1 MNELEKRMYAL
12 MSSPDR
18 VALYIAKSKDLL
30 DFVREVMT
38 DEDIRGL
45 QLVLKHME
53 EEYRSSPQEDRRS
66 HETMTKSVKQKP
78 GHWIFDNANEL
89 PRCSVCGGFA
99 MELPWCGNCGSPMK
113 WKTSKNNN

>member
-1 MNELEKRMYAL
+1 MNELEKSMYAL

-45 QLVLKHME
+45 QLVLKYME
-53 EEYRSSPQEDRRS
+53 EEDRSCSPEERAAQK
-66 HETMTKSVKQKP
+66 TMIKSVKQNP
-78 GHWIFDNANEL
+78 GHWIFDDTNEL
-89 PRCSVCGGFA
+89 PRCSVCGGIA
-99 MELPWCGNCGSPMK
+99 MELPWCGNCGSPMEL
-113 WKTSKNNN
+113 KTSKNNN